1 MLPPLSDV
9 LDGLRVVA
17 LPLAVPFRGIT
28 VREVALIE
36 GPQGWGEFAP
46 FAEYGA
52 EEAMHWLRSAIEFAW
67 SPSPASIRDTV
78 AVNATV
84 PAVAAYDVPAVLARF
99 PGATTAKVKV
109 AERGQTLAD
118 DIARV
123 EAVRALVPKVRVD
136 ANGGWTVSEAITALA
151 EFGDLQYAEQPCR
164 TVDELC
170 DLRRRIPDV
179 MIAADESIRK
189 ATDPLRVARAGGCDV
204 AVLKVAPIGGA
215 RSTLTIAEHLDE
227 LGIPTVISSAI
238 DSVVGISAGLAVAAA
253 LPELPFA
260 CGLATGELLIG
271 DVGAPIPWH
280 DGTLDVVRRSP
291 DADRLAEFAVS
302 TDRENWWRERL
313 SLCWAA
319 LNSGGLT

>member
-1 MLPPLSDV
+1 MLPPLVDV
-9 LDGLRVVA
+9 LAGMRVVA

-46 FAEYGA
+46 FPEYGT

-67 SPSPASIRDTV
+67 SPTPPAVRDTV
-78 AVNATV
+78 AVNATI
-84 PAVAAYDVPAVLARF
+84 PAVAAADVPAVLARF

-118 DIARV
+118 DLARV
-123 EAVRALVPKVRVD
+123 AAVREVVPNVRVD
-136 ANGGWTVSEAITALA
+136 ANGGWTLSEAVTALS
-151 EFGDLQYAEQPCR
+151 ELGNLQYAEQPCR

-170 DLRRRIPDV
+170 DLRRRVPDV

-189 ATDPLRVARAGGCDV
+189 ASDPLRVARAGGCDV

-215 RSTLTIAEHLDE
+215 RATLSIAEQLDG

-260 CGLATGELLIG
+260 CGLATGELLTA
-271 DVGAPIPWH
+271 DVGAPIRWT
-280 DGTLDVVRRSP
+280 DGSLAVVRRSP
-291 DADRLAEFAVS
+291 DPERLAEFAVGP
-302 TDRENWWRERL
+302 DRDLWWRDRL
-313 SLCWAA
+313 SRCWGA
-319 LNSGGLT
+319 LNL